1 MSPDLGWFAL
11 RRLVGLVAT
20 LFVSS
25 FLIYGALY
33 LSPGDPA
40 ALLAG
45 GHNPSPATL
54 NAIRAEYHLN
64 DPFLERYWRWLSGV
78 LHWHLGRSLA
88 FDDQVSHLIASRLLN
103 TVFLVVFAA
112 VLIIVIGVGT
122 GLVSALG
129 GRTASTVVTG
139 VTSVLMAVPTFIA
152 AIVLIW
158 IFATRL
164 SWFPVFGSGS
174 GFAGRLHHL
183 TLPAIALAC
192 SYVAYLGRVTR
203 SSVATE
209 LRSEHV
215 ETARSR
221 GISAP
226 LIIRRHVLRNAAAP
240 VLTVSG
246 LTVAGLVAGT
256 VIAEQAFGVS
266 GIGSL
271 LVLAAQKQDFAVV
284 QDIALLM
291 VGSFVVINTIV
302 DLLNVAMDPRLARS
316 GR

>member
-1 MSPDLGWFAL
+1 MTL
-11 RRLVGLVAT
+11 RRA
-20 LFVSS
+20 
-25 FLIYGALY
+25 
-33 LSPGDPA
+33 
-40 ALLAG
+40 
-45 GHNPSPATL
+45 
-54 NAIRAEYHLN
+54 R
-64 DPFLERYWRWLSGV
+64 
-78 LHWHLGRSLA
+78 RSK
-88 FDDQVSHLIASRLLN
+88 F
-103 TVFLVVFAA
+103 
-112 VLIIVIGVGT
+112 GVGT

-139 VTSVLMAVPTFIA
+139 VTSVLMALPTFIA

-203 SSVATE
+203 SSVAAE